1 MEDTFSALA
10 RPVIERQRKPK
21 LGVRNPAVQV
31 LLDSLPCDTPDRRSG
46 VYAFAVW
53 IIAGARTFTAAKR
66 RAGLFSPKPL
76 SKAEAAV
83 ALRQALTNVGGAR
96 G

>member
-1 MEDTFSALA
+1 M
-10 RPVIERQRKPK
+10 
-21 LGVRNPAVQV
+21 
-31 LLDSLPCDTPDRRSG
+31 DSLPCVTPDRRGSL
-46 VYAFAVW
+46 YAWSEW

-76 SKAEAAV
+76 SKTEAAD
-83 ALRQALTNVGGAR
+83 ALREALANVGGAR